1 MCEKCQTLF
10 DIKTNL
16 PYLFPCGHTLCPKCL
31 KNCNH
36 VNNSIKCPIDN
47 LVYTKSIEDIPI
59 NEILLQFMKDNLS
72 PPKYTYQIAECSIEE
87 ANFSHVDRR
96 NIFQK
101 FFHFLYILIY
111 VKIILT
117 IVNIIT
123 WPFRKIY
130 LIFKKIINY
139 IFNIYLKIKYFVLKI
154 INKIKSIHLP
164 KININCKWLYKL
176 KDKFVQSKFIKAIV
190 KFYKY
195 TVRAPLFIKYLKI
208 MSNLL
213 NQSQYKTK
221 NIFIKILHFI
231 VGFLLLLFVHLI
243 AFYTN
248 NLGYFSIILLLLN
261 ESVVIL
267 SDFMTMNEEKEKKK
281 YIKNQLII
289 KKSNNSEINA
299 KNKYYKRRK
308 STNTNYKN
316 YQKDEEA
323 EEEYLKDEM
332 KFLRGKKCIK
342 RWIGFIVFWYFFPI
356 ISDFIIKSVI
366 YLNYGEEGNKI
377 VADDD
382 KNKNM
387 LLGII
392 NTLLFI
398 PKLLIIIYLTS

>member
-1 MCEKCQTLF
+1 MCENCHTLF
-10 DIKTNL
+10 DIKTKL
-16 PYLFPCGHTLCPKCL
+16 PYLFPCGHTFCPKCL
-31 KNCNH
+31 QKCNN
-36 VNNSIKCPIDN
+36 VKDSIKCPLDN
-47 LVYTKSIEDIPI
+47 FVYKQKIEDIPK

-72 PPKYTYQIAECSIEE
+72 PPKYTYQIAECPIEE
-87 ANFSHVDRR
+87 AKFCHIDRR
-96 NIFQK
+96 NICQK
-101 FFHFLYILIY
+101 FLHFLYILIY
-111 VKIILT
+111 VKFILT

-130 LIFKKIINY
+130 SIIKRIINY
-139 IFNIYLKIKYFVLKI
+139 IYNVYLKIKYFILKI
-154 INKIKSIHLP
+154 INKIKSIRLP
-164 KININCKWLYKL
+164 KININCKWLYRL
-176 KDKFVQSKFIKAIV
+176 KDKFIQSKFIKAIV

-231 VGFLLLLFVHLI
+231 IGFLLLLFVHLI

-248 NLGYFSIILLLLN
+248 NLSYFSIILLLLN

-281 YIKNQLII
+281 YIKNKLITKI
-289 KKSNNSEINA
+289 SNESEINN
-299 KNKYYKRRK
+299 KSKYYMRRK
-308 STNTNYKN
+308 SSSITYKA
-316 YQKDEEA
+316 YKKDEEV

-332 KFLRGKKCIK
+332 KYLRGKKCIK

-366 YLNYGEEGNKI
+366 YLKFGDEENII
-377 VADDD
+377 VSDDI

-387 LLGII
+387 LLGIL

>member
-1 MCEKCQTLF
+1 MCEKCNTLF
-10 DIKTNL
+10 DMKTIL

-31 KNCNH
+31 QNCKH

-47 LVYTKSIEDIPI
+47 LVYKKNIEDIPK
-59 NEILLQFMKDNLS
+59 NEILLQFIKDNLS

-87 ANFSHVDRR
+87 ANYSYIDRR

-130 LIFKKIINY
+130 LLFKKIINY
-139 IFNIYLKIKYFVLKI
+139 IYNIYLKIKYFILKI
-154 INKIKSIHLP
+154 INKIKSIRLP
-164 KININCKWLYKL
+164 KININCKWFYKL
-176 KDKFVQSKFIKAIV
+176 KDKFIQSKIIKGIV

-195 TVRAPLFIKYLKI
+195 TVRAPLFIKYIKI

-213 NQSQYKTK
+213 DQSQYKTR

-231 VGFLLLLFVHLI
+231 VGLLLLLFVHLI

-267 SDFMTMNEEKEKKK
+267 SDFMTMNEEKEQRK
-281 YIKNQLII
+281 YIKNKLIT
-289 KKSNNSEINA
+289 KKSNNSEINT
-299 KNKYYKRRK
+299 KNKYYSRRK
-308 STNTNYKN
+308 SSSITYKN
-316 YQKDEEA
+316 YKKDEEV

-356 ISDFIIKSVI
+356 LSDFVIKSVM
-366 YLNYGEEGNKI
+366 YLNYGRSGYI
-377 VADDD
+377 IADDD

-398 PKLLIIIYLTS
+398 QKLLIIIYLTS